1 MPFELPEFPDLPSI
15 SDILKID
22 PDYLDRPLD
31 THETA
36 EFLGYTPEHIKL
48 MRRRG
53 TGPCFLRLPSGK
65 IVYTRRLLFP
75 FIWSGGEQKS
85 TTADNGSNA
94 SEREGTPADA
104 GDGLVYAAGE

>member
-31 THETA
+31 TQETA
-36 EFLGYTPEHIKL
+36 DWLGYTPQHVKL

-53 TGPCFLRLPSGK
+53 TGPRFLKLPSGK
-65 IVYTRRLLFP
+65 IAYTRRLLFP
-75 FIWSGGEQKS
+75 FIWSGGEHKS
-85 TTADNGSNA
+85 TTADNVSNA

-104 GDGLVYAAGE
+104 GNGLVYAGG